1 MTRWGR
7 ILRLMK
13 PARAMTR
20 RYLPSSPFKA
30 PEAGPPPEQF
40 QIDDR
45 VTHDQHGLGRIV
57 GVEEDIAVLVS
68 FGGSQLRVTSPFSK
82 LTKL

>member
-1 MTRWGR
+1 
-7 ILRLMK
+7 MK
-13 PARAMTR
+13 PARAVTR

-40 QIDDR
+40 SIDDR
-45 VTHDQHGLGRIV
+45 VTHDERGLGRII

-68 FGGSQLRVTSPFSK
+68 FGSSELRVTTPYTK